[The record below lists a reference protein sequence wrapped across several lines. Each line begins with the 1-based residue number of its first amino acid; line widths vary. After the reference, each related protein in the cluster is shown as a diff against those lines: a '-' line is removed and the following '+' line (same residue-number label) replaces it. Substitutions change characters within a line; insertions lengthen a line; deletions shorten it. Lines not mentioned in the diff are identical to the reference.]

1 MVACVLIVWEN
12 FCIKLLGLLWQE
24 NFLSAD
30 IMSRDYCSSCDF
42 LNTYTLVVKPTRTV
56 FML

>member
-12 FCIKLLGLLWQE
+12 FGIKLFGLLRQE
-24 NFLSAD
+24 NFFSAD

-42 LNTYTLVVKPTRTV
+42 FDNYTLAEKPTRTV